1 MQLLTDSVAFA
12 SQIFPKA
19 KNWTPLALDPTHA
32 ASGLGELAAHL
43 NTGNPFFRS
52 VDDSNRDWK
61 FAFLVEHAPF
71 SQFDLLLE
79 LNAANV
85 ALPDR
90 MILLAGS
97 GEGFH
102 GQRKRPWTAIAGNIH
117 LVIFFRPERKIQCYH
132 TGFPI
137 VAAISVVEAI
147 NDMNALSEQAAI
159 KWVNDIVIGRAKVA
173 GFVTHV
179 QTLEGVVKT
188 AVLGIGLNV
197 GQKPE
202 VKPGPFVP
210 EVSSL
215 QAKTSDPAKY
225 SLDVVLSHLL
235 KQLGLNYR
243 RLLSGQSS
251 QLLEDY
257 RKRCMVVGR
266 QVRILSDS
274 LNKEAQEIASGR
286 VSGIGDN
293 LELFIEGREEPIRR
307 GRLILED

>member
-1 MQLLTDSVAFA
+1 MKLFTDSVAFA
-12 SQIFPKA
+12 RHAFPEA
-19 KNWTPLALDPTHA
+19 KDWTPLTLDSSSL
-32 ASGLGELAAHL
+32 ASGLIVLAAHL
-43 NTGNPFFRS
+43 YAGNPFFRA
-52 VDDSNRDWK
+52 VDDSSGEWE

-102 GQRKRPWTAIAGNIH
+102 GQRKRPWTAVAGNIH
-117 LVIFFRPERKIQCYH
+117 LAAFIRPDRKIQSYH

-137 VAAISVVEAI
+137 IAAISVVEAI
-147 NDMNALSEQAAI
+147 DKTEALSEPAAI
-159 KWVNDIVIGRAKVA
+159 KWVNDIVIDRAKVA

-202 VKPGPFVP
+202 VKPDLFVP

-215 QAKTSDPAKY
+215 QASASDPSKC
-225 SLDVVLSHLL
+225 SLDIVLACLL
-235 KQLGLNYR
+235 EQLGLNYQ

-251 QLLEDY
+251 QLLDDY
-257 RKRCMVVGR
+257 RRRCMVVGR
-266 QVRILSDS
+266 QVRVLSDP
-274 LNKEAQEIASGR
+274 LNQEAQEIVSGR
-286 VSGIGDN
+286 VGGIGDN
-293 LELFIEGREEPIRR
+293 LELFIEGREEPVHR